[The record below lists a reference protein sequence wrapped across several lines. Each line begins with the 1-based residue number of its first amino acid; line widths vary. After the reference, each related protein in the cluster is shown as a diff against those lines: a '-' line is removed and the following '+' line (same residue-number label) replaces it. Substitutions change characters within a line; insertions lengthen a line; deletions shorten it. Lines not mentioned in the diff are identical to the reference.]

1 MKMRNRLGMMAVGLG
16 VLAGSLC
23 GSVADGDSVRSNVF
37 EKVRAVFCETRQIF
51 TIRAVYVGGDSSAD
65 DEMIFRRFLDVRGGG
80 VFNELEGSELVAFS
94 NLCLVVSNNAA
105 NIANSWRSYATNEC
119 VRFTVLSAVGCSGC
133 MTFTNFT
140 DRILSVYESTGV
152 GTGDSR
158 CFVLSFLVSPYGT
171 PMERYFVN
179 SYDQGG
185 VSNLLVRISAIFA
198 EENRTNDVLRCNRIL
213 SGETKRLN
221 LQEAADGGQP

>member
-16 VLAGSLC
+16 LLAGSLC

-37 EKVRAVFCETRQIF
+37 EKV
-51 TIRAVYVGGDSSAD
+51 RAVYVGGDSSAD

-179 SYDQGG
+179 SYDQRG